1 MATIIVNTTL
11 DENDGSIADGDVS
24 LRDALAAANAGDTI
38 TFASGSGQAFE
49 TGGTIRLVQASGEL
63 VIASD
68 VTIDGDLDDDG
79 APDVTITGDTLG
91 DDALTTD
98 PLGKTITDAINR
110 ACPVIT
116 HTHNI

>member
-11 DENDGSIADGDVS
+11 DENDGSIDDGDVS
-24 LRDALAAANAGDTI
+24 LRDAIAAASAGDTI
-38 TFASGSGQAFE
+38 TFADRVQAKRSKWGARSGSA
-49 TGGTIRLVQASGEL
+49 RALGEL

-91 DDALTTD
+91 DDAAD
-98 PLGKTITDAINR
+98 DGPAGQHHHGRDQQQ
-110 ACPVIT
+110 
-116 HTHNI
+116 